1 MQRQEHEDLLLRFRP
16 LVESIARSYGNN
28 GAEFNDLVQEGY
40 LAILELLPRCR
51 NRQYLAKFLK
61 WRVRARVR
69 ARAAKWWNRPGKK
82 VEFDPEKHSPHYEE
96 ALPWTRWVAE
106 QTLPERDS
114 RIVLLLAE
122 GFTQQEIADSLG
134 VTQQAVSF
142 RVGRIREKLQKNEEA
157 DGGSQDAGNT

>member
-1 MQRQEHEDLLLRFRP
+1 MGRQEHEDILRSFRP
-16 LVESIARSYGNN
+16 LVESIARSYRGN
-28 GAEFNDLVQEGY
+28 GAEFEDLVQEGY

-122 GFTQQEIADSLG
+122 GFTQKEIADSLG

>member
-96 ALPWTRWVAE
+96 PLPWTRWAAE
-106 QTLPERDS
+106 GILPEGDVRVV
-114 RIVLLLAE
+114 RLLEA
-122 GFTQQEIADSLG
+122 GFTQQEIAQHLG
-134 VTQQAVSF
+134 VTQQAVSY
-142 RVGRIREKLQKNEEA
+142 RVGRIRKKLQKNEEP
-157 DGGSQDAGNT
+157 DGGGQ